1 MAFQMTL
8 SEAKEALTRA
18 KSAMGRVR
26 EKAEEAI
33 GSGIEVAE
41 VGGTAFGFGYA
52 NGRWGGDEG
61 EVKVFGLPVDLG
73 VGIAMTGV
81 AMFGGF
87 GKYAEHGVNVG
98 AGAIASYAY
107 RAGHQLG
114 SDAAQDTPTSSKTN
128 SKAAF
133 AAPNGARGAMP
144 RAGTTTAGEWD
155 SHAQTYTVFEHQ
167 GA

>member
-73 VGIAMTGV
+73 IGVALTGV

-114 SDAAQDTPTSSKTN
+114 SDAAQDSPSTTN
-128 SKAAF
+128 SKASF
-133 AAPNGARGAMP
+133 SAPAGARGAMP
-144 RAGTTTAGEWD
+144 RASTSTAGEWD
-155 SHAQTYTVFEHQ
+155 SHGQTYTVFEHQ

>member
-8 SEAKEALTRA
+8 GEAKEALSRA
-18 KSAMGRVR
+18 KNAMGRVR

-52 NGRWGGDEG
+52 NGRWGGDDG
-61 EVKVFGLPVDLG
+61 EVKMFGLPVDLG
-73 VGIAMTGV
+73 VGIALTGV

-87 GKYAEHGVNVG
+87 GKYGEHGVNVG

-107 RAGHQLG
+107 RSGHQLG
-114 SDAAQDTPTSSKTN
+114 SDAAQDSSSTNHSPKTFQRP
-128 SKAAF
+128 AA
-133 AAPNGARGAMP
+133 ARGAMP
-144 RAGTTTAGEWD
+144 SASTSTAGEWD
-155 SHAQTYTVFEHQ
+155 SHGQTYTVYEHQ